1 MQSRLLTDALRT
13 LQRKFAF
20 ESGFTSEE
28 FVRQINDVLD
38 LYPTTYFVNSRDRS
52 KRVSG
57 FGVSKNPDKVIIRYI
72 DRRNSTVLIR
82 NLQFN
87 VIAIEA
93 DVWDEP
99 SEEAEEDFLLQR
111 LGIRV

>member
-1 MQSRLLTDALRT
+1 MQSRLLTDALRN

-20 ESGFTSEE
+20 ESGFTSED

-57 FGVSKNPDKVIIRYI
+57 FGVSTNPDKIIIRYNE
-72 DRRNSTVLIR
+72 RRNATVLIR

-87 VIAIEA
+87 IVSVEA

-99 SEEAEEDFLLQR
+99 SEEAEENFLLQR